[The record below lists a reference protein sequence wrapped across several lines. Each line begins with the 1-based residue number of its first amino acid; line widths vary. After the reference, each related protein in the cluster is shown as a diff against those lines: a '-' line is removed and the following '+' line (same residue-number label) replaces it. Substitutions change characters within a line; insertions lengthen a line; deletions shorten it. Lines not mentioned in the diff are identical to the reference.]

1 MNNWLMIKTQGDPL
15 GTLRK
20 LVKKIWKNARLDGM
34 LVPIDGQI
42 ISGIMPAIIYDPAR
56 IDEINPFKPLMS
68 SNAAKYIP
76 ELINKKPDFHFGA
89 LLRPCEMRALVEM
102 SKRSKFSIDNLVT
115 ISVDCLG
122 TLPADEFTW
131 RASRKGSSQE
141 LTYEQLQFARQ
152 GGIMAYRYRSACQ
165 LCVSPNAYGAD
176 LNIGIMGLP
185 VRQTILLT
193 AKNST
198 LQEKYQLD
206 KISDGPADVSLVKQ
220 REKLLA
226 RLDARRTGTR
236 ERVTQGIAD
245 IIPDT
250 IEDLINHL
258 EECRECKACL
268 DICPICSV
276 DYPQRGED
284 NKYLVED
291 IMRWMLSC
299 AGCGMCEQVCPK
311 HQPLNLIFG
320 NIQKLLAEEYLYT
333 PGASTDQPLPVFV

>member
-15 GTLRK
+15 GTLRG
-20 LVKKIWKNARLDGM
+20 LVKHIWENGKLDGM
-34 LVPIDGQI
+34 LVPIDSQLVSGVKPQI
-42 ISGIMPAIIYDPAR
+42 IHDPTR
-56 IDEINPFKPLMS
+56 IDEINPFKPLMP

-76 ELINKKPDFHFGA
+76 ALINKEPDLQLGA

-102 SKRSKFSIDNLVT
+102 SKRKTFSSEKLVT

-122 TLPADEFTW
+122 TFPADEFTW

-141 LTYEQLQFARQ
+141 LTKEQLQFARQ

-165 LCVSPNAYGAD
+165 LCVSPNAHGAD

-185 VRQTILLT
+185 VRQTILLS

-198 LQEKYQLD
+198 IQEKYQLEI
-206 KISDGPADVSLVKQ
+206 ISDGPADPSLVRQ

-226 RLDARRTGTR
+226 RLEARRNRTH
-236 ERVTQGIAD
+236 ERVTQGITD

-250 IEDLINHL
+250 IEDLIAHL
-258 EECRECKACL
+258 VECGECQACL
-268 DICPICSV
+268 EICPICSV
-276 DYPQRGED
+276 EFPQRGKD
-284 NKYLVED
+284 NQYLVED

-299 AGCGMCEQVCPK
+299 AGCGMCEQVCPQ
-311 HQPLNLIFG
+311 HQPLNLIFR
-320 NIQKLLAEEYLYT
+320 NIQNLLAEEYLYT
-333 PGASTDQPLPVFV
+333 PGASPDQALPVPA